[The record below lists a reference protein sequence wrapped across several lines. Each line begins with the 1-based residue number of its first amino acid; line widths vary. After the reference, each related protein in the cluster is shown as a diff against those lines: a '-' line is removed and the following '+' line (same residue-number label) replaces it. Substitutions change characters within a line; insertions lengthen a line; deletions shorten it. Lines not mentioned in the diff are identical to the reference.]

1 MIGIAGYIRV
11 PASARDLL
19 QPHMATY
26 VSSCRGEPGCEA
38 FELSYDA
45 LDSEK
50 LRVFELWRDE
60 HSLKMHVSSAHEQ
73 TWRQA
78 CIQLGAG
85 EHALMRY
92 DIAACEPI
100 G

>member
-11 PASARDLL
+11 PAGARELL
-19 QPHMATY
+19 RPHVATY
-26 VSSCRGEPGCEA
+26 AQSCRDEAGCEA
-38 FELSYDA
+38 FALSYDV
-45 LDSEK
+45 LDSGK
-50 LRVFELWRDE
+50 LRVFELWKDE
-60 HSLKMHVSSAHEQ
+60 DSLKMHVASAHEQ

-92 DIAACEPI
+92 EIAASARI